1 MLYVHIAITQLVVDS
16 QISWTVFP
24 DLIAFLGILKLTSH
38 EYILQT
44 CIRFD

>member
-1 MLYVHIAITQLVVDS
+1 MLSVHIVVTQLVVDS
-16 QISWTVFP
+16 QISWTVFL
-24 DLIAFLGILKLTSH
+24 DLIAFPEILKLTSH